1 MHRVQG
7 RLSTYHLII
16 KMSTDDHTEHG
27 ILLLSFKWAAHGFP
41 FLFRPMIFRSGI
53 RYQPYRKKDRDK
65 NRSF

>member
-16 KMSTDDHTEHG
+16 KMSPDDY
-27 ILLLSFKWAAHGFP
+27 

-53 RYQPYRKKDRDK
+53 RYQLYRKKDRDK